1 MEKKCTVVW
10 TLSLCKPPLRS
21 KISFIGT
28 KLVYKFFGNFILVT
42 RFILLPLSQPLKKV
56 YNNLHRNIFKVLKN
70 SDCSLGYLQVAY
82 TMYVQVVYTIAQV
95 SLLEYGFLGKVHIWP
110 EVAILSRNSRVI
122 GNHIQSWSRVWT
134 GIFMKV
140 I

>member
-1 MEKKCTVVW
+1 MVKL
-10 TLSLCKPPLRS
+10 LSLIFLALGKKMYSSLNTQSLQTSIEVKDFIHRY
-21 KISFIGT
+21 KISLQIFWQ
-28 KLVYKFFGNFILVT
+28 FH
-42 RFILLPLSQPLKKV
+42 LSNPFYPIAIVPTTEKV

-122 GNHIQSWSRVWT
+122 GNHIQS
-134 GIFMKV
+134 
-140 I
+140 

>member
-1 MEKKCTVVW
+1 MVKL
-10 TLSLCKPPLRS
+10 LSLIFLALGKKMYSSLNTQSLKTSIEVKDFIHRY
-21 KISFIGT
+21 KISLQIFWQ
-28 KLVYKFFGNFILVT
+28 FH
-42 RFILLPLSQPLKKV
+42 LSNPFYPIAIVPTIEKV

-122 GNHIQSWSRVWT
+122 GNHIQS
-134 GIFMKV
+134 
-140 I
+140 

>member
-1 MEKKCTVVW
+1 MVKL
-10 TLSLCKPPLRS
+10 LSLIFLALGKKMYSSLNTQSLQTSIEVKDFIHRY
-21 KISFIGT
+21 KISLQIFWQ
-28 KLVYKFFGNFILVT
+28 FH
-42 RFILLPLSQPLKKV
+42 LSNPFYPIAIVPTIEKV

-122 GNHIQSWSRVWT
+122 GNHIQS
-134 GIFMKV
+134 
-140 I
+140 